1 MKIDKSIRRESRINK
16 RRNGMQRSGDSVKT
30 IEKIQRKRRDNILN
44 KRREQKEKLLEE
56 LLDVELQECCESTR
70 RK

>member
-1 MKIDKSIRRESRINK
+1 MKIDKAIRRESKINR

-44 KRREQKEKLLEE
+44 KRREQKERILEE
-56 LLDVELQECCESTR
+56 LLNEGKENL
-70 RK
+70 